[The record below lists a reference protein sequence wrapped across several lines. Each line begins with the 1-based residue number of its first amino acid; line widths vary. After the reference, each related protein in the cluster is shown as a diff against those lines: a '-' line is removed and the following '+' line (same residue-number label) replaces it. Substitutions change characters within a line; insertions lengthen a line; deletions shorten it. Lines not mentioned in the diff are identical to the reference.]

1 MSLKKLL
8 KTPAIPLPIVVG
20 IDNQAAP
27 IENPSPLN
35 PEVFVM
41 IPSTIE

>member
-20 IDNQAAP
+20 IDKKAAP
-27 IENPSPLN
+27 IENPSPPN
-35 PEVFVM
+35 PDVFVM
-41 IPSTIE
+41 MPSMIE